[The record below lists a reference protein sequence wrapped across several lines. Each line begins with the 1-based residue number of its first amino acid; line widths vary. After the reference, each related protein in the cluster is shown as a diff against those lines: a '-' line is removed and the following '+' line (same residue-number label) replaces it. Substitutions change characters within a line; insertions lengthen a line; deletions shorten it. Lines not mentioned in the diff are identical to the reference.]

1 MVISTRTRPDRKDAP
16 AALTARDHLNTF
28 FYYRKV
34 AAWVFLAVA
43 ALGIFLS
50 VVFPIPYRAQAT
62 LLVLFAGYYDQ
73 SNDVR
78 GSAMMPAIG
87 QLVSVEAQILH
98 SPELHRQVVMSEL
111 GPNASS
117 RKFDRTLQDF
127 ESRLHIEQN
136 DLANTV
142 TLSYYDTD
150 PKRAAHVLSILL
162 TQYFR
167 QRATIFTSGRAAML
181 SGQRDEVRAKL
192 DKADADLM
200 AFQKAHGIVNIDDQ
214 IVHAVTL
221 ENLLIQ
227 RKMENA
233 ASLVQDQGALI
244 ALKAATRGVQPD
256 IVLYSDNGEMV
267 HALATM
273 QISLVELESRRS
285 ELASR
290 YMASS
295 PFVQQLDKQIADLR
309 QNIARQKQQLSKVT
323 RYGHNSYY
331 DTVQDRLT
339 SLETS
344 IAGEIS
350 RQKELTGQ
358 IAEAHARSQGLIAVA
373 DQVHQMQTD
382 RDILADS
389 YRERARQVELADIQQ
404 AQASKANSTNV
415 RVIQAPLPPTRRS
428 VSVSLLMAASVAVAL
443 AISAL
448 VVLVLASL
456 RETFLSPEQAE
467 RSLVLPVLSAPI
479 IMRRIAA
486 RRRST
491 VPAAKQQAGKPE
503 GGGAISPVRRRPR
516 GMLSVRLAHTAY
528 GRMASAIHG
537 SSDTPSKVVMMLA
550 PGKDEG
556 VHRVIQ
562 GAAVELA
569 RRSTKPVLIFD
580 MNSSSDASVYG
591 QANEQGMIDWPNVER
606 IGDARVADRNKS
618 VAEVD
623 LHPVV
628 GQNIVIARP
637 KSGALMSMWQ
647 RADSLFRDLS
657 QDHQYVL
664 IHGPSS
670 TRSFDGIEHAAAVDA
685 VVLVVRA
692 ESTRKPVALGLKE
705 QVLDAGGKII
715 GIAMTYRQVYIP
727 KFFYRFFLSR

>member
-503 GGGAISPVRRRPR
+503 GGGRDFARAASAPRHAERAPCPYGLRPDGIRHTRQFRYAFKGGHDACARQGRGRTPGHPGGSRRVGASLDQAGVDFRHEFVVGCVGLWPSQR
-516 GMLSVRLAHTAY
+516 TRHDRLAKCRAY
-528 GRMASAIHG
+528 WRREGRG
-537 SSDTPSKVVMMLA
+537 S
-550 PGKDEG
+550 
-556 VHRVIQ
+556 Q
-562 GAAVELA
+562 
-569 RRSTKPVLIFD
+569 
-580 MNSSSDASVYG
+580 
-591 QANEQGMIDWPNVER
+591 QER
-606 IGDARVADRNKS
+606 G
-618 VAEVD
+618 
-623 LHPVV
+623 
-628 GQNIVIARP
+628 G
-637 KSGALMSMWQ
+637 G
-647 RADSLFRDLS
+647 
-657 QDHQYVL
+657 
-664 IHGPSS
+664 GPSS
-670 TRSFDGIEHAAAVDA
+670 GRGPKHRDRASQVWCADVHVAAC
-685 VVLVVRA
+685 R
-692 ESTRKPVALGLKE
+692 
-705 QVLDAGGKII
+705 
-715 GIAMTYRQVYIP
+715 
-727 KFFYRFFLSR
+727 